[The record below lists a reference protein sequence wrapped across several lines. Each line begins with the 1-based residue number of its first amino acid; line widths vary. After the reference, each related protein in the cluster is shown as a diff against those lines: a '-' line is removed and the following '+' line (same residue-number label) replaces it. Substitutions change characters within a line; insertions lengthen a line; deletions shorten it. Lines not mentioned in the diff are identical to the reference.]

1 MKQLLSVVVFSLFV
15 SDAFA
20 DDWRMRKFD
29 MNGDGFI
36 TVEEFEALGCKVR
49 KSLFSYADKN
59 SDGKLNAKETRKASS
74 VLKLNKCGGV

>member
-1 MKQLLSVVVFSLFV
+1 MKKLFAIMTLSFFV

-36 TVEEFEALGCKVR
+36 TVEEFESLGCKVR

>member
-1 MKQLLSVVVFSLFV
+1 MKQLFTFALLGLFV
-15 SDAFA
+15 TDAFA

-36 TVEEFEALGCKVR
+36 TVEEFQALGCKVR